1 MEFYN
6 ESDFSC
12 ICVCLYLYFYCDAD
26 TFQLQAPNKDALLPQ
41 CMKGLSG
48 ASECSIYTH
57 AASRALCAGS
67 SVYVYCTQHRQN
79 FKCSTATRKNEEKK
93 FIATA
98 TPCVIN
104 ATYICWHTQPK
115 IISTKYSIK
124 IQNLLYMYTRFAYF
138 HSFLAILINTLN
150 RFMLRSVRIFI
161 RRTKPCGE
169 NMPGVGLAVLII
181 ERPW

>member
-1 MEFYN
+1 
-6 ESDFSC
+6 
-12 ICVCLYLYFYCDAD
+12 VCLYLYFYCDAD

-57 AASRALCAGS
+57 AASRARCAGS

-104 ATYICWHTQPK
+104 DIHLLTHATQNNIHKSIASKFK
-115 IISTKYSIK
+115 IY
-124 IQNLLYMYTRFAYF
+124 YTRFAYF
-138 HSFLAILINTLN
+138 HSFLAILINTRN
-150 RFMLRSVRIFI
+150 SFMLKSVRNLNKTYQTLVKI
-161 RRTKPCGE
+161 
-169 NMPGVGLAVLII
+169 
-181 ERPW
+181 